1 LRPKHFVV
9 NKIRGEQRYFFTTDW
24 QSGQTRTS
32 HSRGK
37 TLRNNGKMRDL
48 RENSADQQMK
58 Q

>member
-9 NKIRGEQRYFFTTDW
+9 NKIRDEQRYFFT
-24 QSGQTRTS
+24 SGWKIWQTRTS

-48 RENSADQQMK
+48 RENSADQRMQ